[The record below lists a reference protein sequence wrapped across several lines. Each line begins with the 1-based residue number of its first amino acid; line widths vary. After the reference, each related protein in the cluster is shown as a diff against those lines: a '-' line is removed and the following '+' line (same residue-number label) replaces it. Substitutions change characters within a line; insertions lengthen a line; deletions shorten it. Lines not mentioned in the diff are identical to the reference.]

1 MQLEKELENQKV
13 GQRLGDSQAVVSVVN
28 GLADAADI
36 LEAQEKA
43 NAEAER
49 QKQLEKDPM
58 LEWHIMG
65 AD

>member
-1 MQLEKELENQKV
+1 M
-13 GQRLGDSQAVVSVVN
+13 SVVN